1 MALGVFAQV
10 RPADAA
16 VAIQVERAGKQA
28 QLKVTLG
35 NPQIEEETPEPR
47 AKPSARTPASPAEKL
62 PPYLGVALDDSD
74 VTLKVAERS
83 ANSPAE
89 KSGLRSGD
97 VVLKVDDTAVTS
109 IESFVK
115 AMEGRYAGDVI
126 VLQVTR
132 DGWKNEVRVTL
143 GKREE

>member
-1 MALGVFAQV
+1 M
-10 RPADAA
+10 
-16 VAIQVERAGKQA
+16 
-28 QLKVTLG
+28 
-35 NPQIEEETPEPR
+35 
-47 AKPSARTPASPAEKL
+47 
-62 PPYLGVALDDSD
+62 
-74 VTLKVAERS
+74 
-83 ANSPAE
+83 
-89 KSGLRSGD
+89 
-97 VVLKVDDTAVTS
+97 LKVDDTAVTS